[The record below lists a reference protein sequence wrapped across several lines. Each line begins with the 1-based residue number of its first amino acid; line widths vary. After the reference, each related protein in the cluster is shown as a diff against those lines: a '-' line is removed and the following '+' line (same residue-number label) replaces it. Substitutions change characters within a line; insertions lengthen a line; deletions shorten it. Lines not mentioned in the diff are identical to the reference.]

1 MAEENVPP
9 FSSSLAFSAT
19 DVLESKN
26 FSQFAVISAAALAG
40 ALVAGAAELDAGT
53 GLPEPTGA
61 AEAVGVG
68 GLVVAE
74 LPELLQA
81 EAAAISARPSIG
93 ARMTR
98 RAGNWNRM
106 TRPINL
112 GGCSCAGCHRLKVP
126 LRLCRSLHRMVP
138 DVLLCT
144 HRGPT

>member
-9 FSSSLAFSAT
+9 FSSSMAFSET

-26 FSQFAVISAAALAG
+26 FSQFAVISAAAFEVEVVLGG
-40 ALVAGAAELDAGT
+40 AETVGG
-53 GLPEPTGA
+53 EPTGT
-61 AEAVGVG
+61 EVDDGDGGV
-68 GLVVAE
+68 VVVVVE

-81 EAAAISARPSIG
+81 DAVAISARPSTG
-93 ARMTR
+93 ARKTR
-98 RAGNWNRM
+98 RAGSWNRM

-138 DVLLCT
+138 
-144 HRGPT
+144 R

>member
-40 ALVAGAAELDAGT
+40 ALVAGAAVVDAGT
-53 GLPEPTGA
+53 ALGEPAG
-61 AEAVGVG
+61 AEADVG
-68 GLVVAE
+68 GVVVAE

-81 EAAAISARPSIG
+81 EAAAMSARPSIG